1 MEETKEK
8 SGNDGAFER
17 REWMKFG
24 IASGVAAAITPAL
37 ALAAPQ
43 TEPSTQPPAGGSSGQ
58 AAASAVS
65 GSTEP
70 TDGLQRVPLVQQ
82 WPQIA
87 ASKAVVTSTTTGYN
101 VFTTAGWKNISGRH
115 GGNGPMDVST
125 TRLVDFTANFSESQ
139 MTPEAITAL
148 NYLMLDYLACVFSG
162 YETDAGRAAARLS
175 QRYAMT
181 GDFKATVYG
190 YGVTTTPEMAAFT
203 NGGMGRLTDFDDHN
217 SILVASCIAMG
228 EALHSTGAQV
238 MRAIAI
244 AYEIQAA
251 LVGTRPFV
259 EPGHVGFD
267 NWDLSVDVACAAG
280 HLLGLN
286 KDYLGNAVSLALMP
300 HMPLYSRIGTQTNWK
315 GFHAAEQGRNGIF
328 AALVARDGMTGPCQ
342 PFEERD
348 GLIAHLGPYTQ
359 DLRAPRSPDG
369 KLAIVT
375 GHGQGR
381 GGYKRHATEG
391 TTQTFFGSIL
401 QPLRAWAKADE
412 IAAIELINTY
422 YSWQE
427 ICDPPKWDPQNRETA
442 DHSFPYNIARGI
454 LDGYIYFD
462 SFFRDKY
469 LDQKVRELMAKI
481 TAFPDPSISTQNPIS
496 VKVRKKSGE
505 ERTFVAK
512 PEPPFRNDEIA
523 AKFKKSAGFF
533 NIQNADEIM
542 HTWMN
547 LHDLRDIG
555 EAVAVVKR
563 FQGYSPRPLSD
574 MSPSPNS

>member
-1 MEETKEK
+1 MEQTNEK
-8 SGNDGAFER
+8 IAKDGAFER
-17 REWMKFG
+17 RDLMKLG
-24 IASGVAAAITPAL
+24 VVSGVAAAVAPAL
-37 ALAAPQ
+37 LAQAR
-43 TEPSTQPPAGGSSGQ
+43 PSTQQPAGESAQ

-65 GSTEP
+65 ASLEP

-87 ASKAVVTSTTTGYN
+87 GSKAVVTSTTTGYH
-101 VFTTAGWKNISGRH
+101 VSTSAGWKNTSGRH

-125 TRLVDFTANFSESQ
+125 ARLVEFTANFSESQ
-139 MTPEAITAL
+139 MTPEVITAI
-148 NYLMLDYLACVFSG
+148 NYLMLDYLACLFSG

-175 QRYAMT
+175 QRYPMT
-181 GDFKATVYG
+181 GDFKSTVYG
-190 YGVTTTPEMAAFT
+190 YGLTTTPEMAAFA
-203 NGGMGRLTDFDDHN
+203 NGGMGRLTDYDDHN
-217 SILVASCIAMG
+217 SILNASCIAIG
-228 EALHSTGAQV
+228 EALHASGAQV

-286 KDYLGNAVSLALMP
+286 KDDLGNAVSLALMP

-328 AALVARDGMTGPCQ
+328 AALIARDGMTAPCQ

-348 GLIAHLGPYTQ
+348 GLIAHIGPYTQ

-369 KLAIVT
+369 RLAIAT
-375 GHGQGR
+375 GHGEGR
-381 GGYKRHATEG
+381 GGYKRYATEG

-469 LDQKVRELMAKI
+469 LDPKVRELMAKI
-481 TAFPDPSISTQNPIS
+481 TATPDPSISLQNPIS

-512 PEPPFRNDEIA
+512 PEPPFRNDEIM
-523 AKFKKSAGFF
+523 AKFKKSAEFF
-533 NIQNADEIM
+533 KIKNADEIM

-547 LHDLRDIG
+547 LHDLDDIG
-555 EAVAVVKR
+555 KAVAVVKR
-563 FQGYSPRPLSD
+563 FAGYDPRPLSD
-574 MSPSPNS
+574 RSPSPNS